1 MARKIPLQELE
12 IAIERELAQYSEDV
26 AEGLKR
32 EIKAVA
38 KETVTELKSTSPRDT
53 GEYARGWTYKVE
65 FENAQDIRVRIRNR
79 TKPQLTHLLE
89 YGHAKTGGGRVQG
102 KPHIRP
108 AEQRAEKKLDGA
120 VKVVARK

>member
-65 FENAQDIRVRIRNR
+65 FENVQDIRVRIRNR

-108 AEQRAEKKLDGA
+108 AEQRAGKKLDGA
-120 VKVVARK
+120 VKVVVRK

>member
-1 MARKIPLQELE
+1 MARRIPLQELE

-65 FENAQDIRVRIRNR
+65 FENVQDIRVRIRNR

-120 VKVVARK
+120 VKVVVRK

>member
-1 MARKIPLQELE
+1 MGKDRL
-12 IAIERELAQYSEDV
+12 
-26 AEGLKR
+26 
-32 EIKAVA
+32 
-38 KETVTELKSTSPRDT
+38 
-53 GEYARGWTYKVE
+53 E

-120 VKVVARK
+120 VKVVVRK